1 MRNLKKDSLFKNEKK
16 KINKFIFNDEVANV
30 FDDMVNRSVP
40 GYEFLVENIG
50 VLAKKF
56 YQPNT
61 VIYDLGSSLCA
72 CSLSILKKLEND
84 KVNIFAVDS
93 SEAMI
98 NTCKQNIRDKQ
109 IKFIHSDILDIN
121 IENSSIVILNLTLQ
135 FIPLKKRN
143 NLLKKIFSQLN
154 KGGVIIITEKIRLDK
169 KSDDIFFKN
178 FHDFFKQNNGYT
190 KEEIDR
196 KKIALSETMIIESE
210 KIHENRFND
219 IGCLNFYKWFQCYN
233 FVSWI
238 LIK

>member
-98 NTCKQNIRDKQ
+98 NTCKQNISDKQ

-121 IENSSIVILNLTLQ
+121 IDNSSIVILNLTLQ

>member
-72 CSLSILKKLEND
+72 CSLSILEKLEND

-98 NTCKQNIRDKQ
+98 NICKQNIRDKQ

-121 IENSSIVILNLTLQ
+121 IDNSSIVILNLTLQ
-135 FIPLKKRN
+135 FIPLEKRN

>member
-1 MRNLKKDSLFKNEKK
+1 M
-16 KINKFIFNDEVANV
+16 
-30 FDDMVNRSVP
+30 
-40 GYEFLVENIG
+40 
-50 VLAKKF
+50 
-56 YQPNT
+56 
-61 VIYDLGSSLCA
+61 CA
-72 CSLSILKKLEND
+72 CSLSILEKLEND
-84 KVNIFAVDS
+84 KVNICAVDS
-93 SEAMI
+93 SDAMI
-98 NTCKQNIRDKQ
+98 KACKKNISNKQ

-121 IENSSIVILNLTLQ
+121 IDNSSVIILNLTLQ
-135 FIPLKKRN
+135 FIPLEKRS

-196 KKIALSETMIIESE
+196 KKIALSETMIVESE